1 MDKLYIVIPAYNE
14 EENIEEVIRSWYSII
29 EQYNG
34 NGESR
39 LLVIDDGSKDD
50 TYKIMRRMQTGRP
63 LFLPLQK
70 KNSGHGATLLYGYR
84 YAMEQGADYIFQT
97 DSDGQTVP
105 EEFHGFWEM
114 RRQYDMVIGNRNKR
128 QDGMSR
134 VLVTK
139 ALKLVIR
146 LCFGVSVTDANTPF
160 RLMKAAVLKEYMRYI
175 PAGYNLPNVL
185 IAVIFEKKRLET
197 KYIPVTFRPRQGGEN
212 SINLRKITR
221 IGIQAVK
228 DFVEVNRILGGIK
241 RDNVK

>member
-14 EENIEEVIRSWYSII
+14 EENIEEVIRSWYRII

-63 LFLPLQK
+63 LFLPLHK

-84 YAMEQGADYIFQT
+84 YAIEQGADYIFQT

-105 EEFHGFWEM
+105 GEFHGFWEM

-185 IAVIFEKKRLET
+185 IAVIFEKKRLGT